1 MLTASV
7 VFKPMKRFTIQISA
21 DQLTELADE
30 RMKLSI
36 FEKKA
41 DLKLGSHDCVM
52 IWIETLNFHKL

>member
-7 VFKPMKRFTIQISA
+7 VFKTMKRFTIQISA

-36 FEKKA
+36 FEKKSWLRTGISWLR
-41 DLKLGSHDCVM
+41 DDM
-52 IWIETLNFHKL
+52 NRNIELP